1 MLLILLTNDSSK
13 LVPLRFFFHRLI
25 HLTLMPLLLLPCK
38 WYCAGL
44 EVKAEVVNPTPQIQ
58 DGAIYITVSGGEAPY
73 KYYWSLNHVPLD
85 YAVAEGID
93 EGTQVTVIVTDAL
106 NRSQRISTM
115 IPAESLSEKLNAI
128 FIPLVDLLSAV
139 FLWDPFSAIGI
150 YDPIVYNSSGDVLRY
165 PNGDAV
171 MQNCWLVVVL
181 LIGAAFWFTLYLRGI
196 NFRGFRHG
204 FALLS
209 GKFAKSSDK
218 GEVSQFQALSAA
230 LSGTLGLGNIS
241 LVAVAIAL
249 GGPGATFWM
258 IVAGV
263 LGMSSKFVECTLGV
277 KYRKI
282 SVDGEVSGGPM
293 YYLSEGLSR
302 KGWPRLGRFLAVAFA
317 VMCVGGTLGGGN
329 MIQAN
334 QAFAQV
340 RETLGDDTSAMGFGI
355 VMALAIGIV
364 IAGGIK
370 SIAGLTQR
378 LIPAAVLVYVVFAL
392 IIIGM
397 NITRVGEAF
406 VSIFN
411 GAFQPDAMKG
421 GFIGVMMMGFRRAS
435 FSNEA
440 GIGSASIAHSASKT
454 NKPVSEGFV
463 ALLEPFID
471 TVVVCTMTALVLVF
485 TGYADN
491 PGGLTGSALTNAAFT
506 SVFPWFDWVL
516 MIAIIVF
523 AYATMIS
530 WSYYG
535 MKSWSYLWGEKWYVK
550 QSFNLL
556 FIICTVIGTV
566 SSLGAVVDFSDMMI
580 LGMAFPNLIG
590 LFMLQSEVK
599 ADLKVYW
606 EELKRSKGVED
617 SVNE

>member
-1 MLLILLTNDSSK
+1 MFLQLLGCWFLLQSQN
-13 LVPLRFFFHRLI
+13 
-25 HLTLMPLLLLPCK
+25 LL
-38 WYCAGL
+38 AAF
-44 EVKAEVVNPTPQIQ
+44 EVKANVVNASSEIQ
-58 DGAIYITVSGGEAPY
+58 DGSIYLTVSGGEAPY
-73 KYYWSLNHVPLD
+73 RYYWSLKHVPLD
-85 YAVAEGID
+85 FAVAEGID

-106 NRSQRISTM
+106 NRSERISTM
-115 IPAESLSEKLNAI
+115 VPAESVSERLNSV
-128 FIPLVDLLSAV
+128 FIPLVDLLSAIL
-139 FLWDPFSAIGI
+139 LWDPFSAIGI
-150 YDPIVYNSSGDVLRY
+150 YDPVVYTNNGEVLRH

-171 MQNCWLVVVL
+171 VQHCWLVVVL
-181 LIGAAFWFTLYLRGI
+181 LIGAALWFTIYLGGI

-204 FALLS
+204 FDLLS
-209 GKFAKSSDK
+209 GKYASQADK

-241 LVAVAIAL
+241 LVAVAIAV

-258 IVAGV
+258 IVAGL

-282 SVDGEVSGGPM
+282 SADGEVSGGPM
-293 YYLSEGLSR
+293 YYLSQGLNR
-302 KGWPRLGRFLAVAFA
+302 KGWPRLGRFLAGAFA

-340 RETLGDDTSAMGFGI
+340 KETLGDDVSAMGFGI
-355 VMALAIGIV
+355 AMAVAIGAV

-378 LIPAAVLVYVVFAL
+378 LIPAAVVVYVVFAL

-491 PGGLTGSALTNAAFT
+491 PDGLTGSALTNAAFT
-506 SVFPWFDWVL
+506 SVFPWFDWIL

-535 MKSWSYLWGEKWYVK
+535 MKSWSYLLGEKWYIK

-556 FIICTVIGTV
+556 FVICTVIGTV

-599 ADLKVYW
+599 ADMKTYW
-606 EELKRSKGVED
+606 DELRGR
-617 SVNE
+617 

>member
-1 MLLILLTNDSSK
+1 MKFQVESFRS
-13 LVPLRFFFHRLI
+13 R
-25 HLTLMPLLLLPCK
+25 LLL
-38 WYCAGL
+38 GL
-44 EVKAEVVNPTPQIQ
+44 LLFQSFIVTAAFEVKADVYNASSEIQ
-58 DGAIYITVSGGEAPY
+58 DGSIYLTVSGGESPY
-73 KYYWSLNHVPLD
+73 RYYWSLNYVPQD
-85 YAVAEGID
+85 FAVAEGID
-93 EGTQVTVIVTDAL
+93 EGTVVTIIVTDAL
-106 NRSQRISTM
+106 NRSERITTM
-115 IPAESLSEKLNAI
+115 IPAESVSERLNSI
-128 FIPLVDLLSAV
+128 FIPLVDVLAAV

-150 YDPIVYNSSGDVLRY
+150 YDPVVYSSNGDVLRH

-171 MQNCWLVVVL
+171 VQHCWLVVVL
-181 LIGAAFWFTLYLRGI
+181 LIGAALWFTIYLGGI
-196 NFRGFRHG
+196 NFRGFGHG

-209 GKFAKSSDK
+209 GKYATQTDK

-241 LVAVAIAL
+241 LVAVAIAV
-249 GGPGATFWM
+249 GGAGATFWM
-258 IVAGV
+258 IVAGL

-282 SVDGEVSGGPM
+282 SADGEVSGGPM
-293 YYLSEGLSR
+293 YYLSQGLSK
-302 KGWPRLGRFLAVAFA
+302 KGWPRLGRFLAALFA

-340 RETLGDDTSAMGFGI
+340 KETLGDDVSAMGFGI
-355 VMALAIGIV
+355 AMAVAIGAV

-370 SIAGLTQR
+370 SIAGLTER
-378 LIPAAVLVYVVFAL
+378 LIPAAVVVYVLFAL

-397 NITRVGEAF
+397 NITRVGDAF

-485 TGYADN
+485 TGFADN
-491 PGGLTGSALTNAAFT
+491 TQGLTGSALTNAAFT
-506 SVFPWFDWVL
+506 SVFPWFDWIL

-535 MKSWSYLWGEKWYVK
+535 MKSWSYLLGEKWYVK

-556 FIICTVIGTV
+556 FIVCTVIGTV

-580 LGMAFPNLIG
+580 LGMAFPNLVG

-599 ADLKVYW
+599 AEMKKYW
-606 EELKRSKGVED
+606 EELRGH
-617 SVNE
+617 